1 MLSRSSNNH
10 DVLDTHYVPC
20 IVLAVLHIILVFS
33 TTLWCTC
40 YILSSFYTG
49 ANRLKAIVQ
58 GHIDSNSQSWTCSPK
73 FGLHCSASRF
83 LRMGLSI
90 CPHSAFKPP
99 PNNKCL
105 YDLIFLSSLLCH
117 RAEEKITIRRNEWWR
132 QGNADS
138 IPK

>member
-1 MLSRSSNNH
+1 MIYWIH
-10 DVLDTHYVPC
+10 
-20 IVLAVLHIILVFS
+20 IVFHALCWLFYILAFS
-33 TTLWCTC
+33 PTLWCTC

-73 FGLHCSASRF
+73 FGLDCSASRF
-83 LRMGLSI
+83 LSRGLRLLSI

-105 YDLIFLSSLLCH
+105 LTLHFKLFCV
-117 RAEEKITIRRNEWWR
+117 RAEEKITIRRNEWRR